1 MEQNSAQPQ
10 LSQYPADSEPVAL
23 CVRVFPA
30 AQNPELQLRAL
41 NDYAGERT
49 LIRERSLAGQMRY
62 RRDFEAGRVGT
73 TVHSRS
79 GRDLPP
85 HRPKR
90 IFDREAVVALR
101 RQGLP
106 LRAIARRLGLGLGT
120 VTRTLN
126 ERSGTP

>member
-10 LSQYPADSEPVAL
+10 LGHYPPDRECVAL
-23 CVRVFPA
+23 YVKVSSA
-30 AQNPELQLRAL
+30 AQNPELQLLAIS
-41 NDYAGERT
+41 DYAEARSR
-49 LIRERSLAGQMRY
+49 IRERSLAGQMRY

-79 GRDLPP
+79 GLDLPP
-85 HRPKR
+85 YRPKR
-90 IFDREAVVALR
+90 IFDREAVVTLR

-106 LRAIARRLGLGLGT
+106 LREIARRLGLGLGT
-120 VTRTLN
+120 VTRTLK